1 MDGVEVQLFGIDA
14 VELDQFCLTGAG
26 ERYPCGQQAAM
37 TLQRL
42 VQNVD
47 VLCLSLFAVNAS
59 RVVGLCS
66 LHQPDR
72 PVPED
77 DDDFIELYAED
88 SLSRQ
93 QVEQGYA
100 LSIGIGESLFSA
112 EQNQAQVL
120 RVGIWQ
126 GSFQPPASY
135 RSQRE

>member
-1 MDGVEVQLFGIDA
+1 ML
-14 VELDQFCLTGAG
+14 
-26 ERYPCGQQAAM
+26 
-37 TLQRL
+37 
-42 VQNVD
+42 
-47 VLCLSLFAVNAS
+47 
-59 RVVGLCS
+59 
-66 LHQPDR
+66 
-72 PVPED
+72 ED
-77 DDDFIELYAED
+77 DDDFIELYGED

-112 EQNQAQVL
+112 EQNQAQIL

>member
-1 MDGVEVQLFGIDA
+1 M
-14 VELDQFCLTGAG
+14 ELDQECLTAAG

-42 VQNVD
+42 IQDVD
-47 VLCLSLFAVNAS
+47 VLCLSLFAVNAN
-59 RVVGLCS
+59 RIVGLCS
-66 LHQPDR
+66 LYA
-72 PVPED
+72 PEQSLPAND
-77 DDDFIELYAED
+77 DEFLEIFGQD

-100 LSIGIGESLFSA
+100 LSIGIGESLYSA
-112 EQNQAQVL
+112 EQNQAQIL

-126 GSFQPPASY
+126 GSFQPPASF